1 MNDINEYNEAAEDDF
16 LDFLTQYPVIKD
28 MQVPMSLIRL
38 CFFSGYNS
46 SLHRLQNI
54 VDEKVVKA

>member
-1 MNDINEYNEAAEDDF
+1 MKELHEAVEDDF
-16 LDFLTQYPVIKD
+16 LDFLTKYPTLKE

-46 SLHRLQNI
+46 SLKRLENA
-54 VDEKVVKA
+54 VDEDFT